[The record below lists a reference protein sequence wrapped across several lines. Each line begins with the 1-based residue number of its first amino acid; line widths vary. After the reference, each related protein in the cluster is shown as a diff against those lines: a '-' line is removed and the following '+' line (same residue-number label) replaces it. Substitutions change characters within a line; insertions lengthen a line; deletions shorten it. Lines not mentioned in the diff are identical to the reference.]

1 MFWNSV
7 NIISF
12 WSSLLFIYFFLL
24 VWFLVLSSGLK
35 FLTIFIN
42 CDVHVCHGHLLKQTP
57 CTLDMFSCFSE
68 CCWPW
73 TTQMWTVQGQLEM
86 GRFISV
92 VNTVLLHGP
101 MVESADM
108 NNVRCGG
115 PTIQL
120 RADFQLHSGS
130 VPLIPSPCCSRVS
143 CTTLL
148 YHRLFQIHVVFSLSQ
163 RAAIRY
169 FFRKPSFPL
178 GGEWILW
185 NNSDS

>member
-35 FLTIFIN
+35 FLTIFI
-42 CDVHVCHGHLLKQTP
+42 CDVHVCHGPPGSKRLCSSDMSSTFLWVLL
-57 CTLDMFSCFSE
+57 TLNNTDVNCAGPLT
-68 CCWPW
+68 C
-73 TTQMWTVQGQLEM
+73 
-86 GRFISV
+86 RFISV

-143 CTTLL
+143 CTT
-148 YHRLFQIHVVFSLSQ
+148 FIVSQIV
-163 RAAIRY
+163 
-169 FFRKPSFPL
+169 
-178 GGEWILW
+178 
-185 NNSDS
+185 SDSCCIFPVPAQQSGISLGSPVFL

>member
-42 CDVHVCHGHLLKQTP
+42 CDVHVCHGHLLEANVFVLLT
-57 CTLDMFSCFSE
+57 CSHVSLSAVDL
-68 CCWPW
+68 
-73 TTQMWTVQGQLEM
+73 GQHRCELCRPTYM
-86 GRFISV
+86 QIISV
-92 VNTVLLHGP
+92 VNTTLLHGP
-101 MVESADM
+101 MVESADT

-115 PTIQL
+115 PTIKL

-143 CTTLL
+143 CTT
-148 YHRLFQIHVVFSLSQ
+148 FIVSQIV
-163 RAAIRY
+163 
-169 FFRKPSFPL
+169 
-178 GGEWILW
+178 
-185 NNSDS
+185 SDSCCIFPVPAQQSGISLGSPVFL